1 MQNETQPNI
10 GPAPSVAEVAELFKL
25 HPSVVYRMIY
35 AGKLEVIS
43 GFGRLRVCPKSINR
57 LLNRSTTYT
66 PKKSRGRHASVT
78 PDKAMKR
85 LEVRP
90 AQ

>member
-1 MQNETQPNI
+1 MTATTQPQLTL

-43 GFGRLRVCPKSINR
+43 GFGRLRVCPKSIDR
-57 LLNRSTTYT
+57 FLNRSRTYK
-66 PKKSRGRHASVT
+66 PEKSRGRRA
-78 PDKAMKR
+78 KANKA
-85 LEVRP
+85 EV
-90 AQ
+90 AV

>member
-1 MQNETQPNI
+1 MINTTTQPQLTL

-43 GFGRLRVCPKSINR
+43 GFGRLRVCPKSIER

-66 PKKSRGRHASVT
+66 PKKARRRHA
-78 PDKAMKR
+78 KR

-90 AQ
+90 VV

>member
-1 MQNETQPNI
+1 MITQNEVNI
-10 GPAPSVAEVAELFKL
+10 GPAPSVAEVAKLFNL
-25 HPSVVYRMIY
+25 HYSAVYRMIY

-66 PKKSRGRHASVT
+66 PKPKGRGRKAAAQAEAS
-78 PDKAMKR
+78 
-85 LEVRP
+85 EV
-90 AQ
+90 AA

>member
-1 MQNETQPNI
+1 MINTTTQPQLTL

-43 GFGRLRVCPKSINR
+43 GFGRLRVCPKS
-57 LLNRSTTYT
+57 TYT
-66 PKKSRGRHASVT
+66 PKKARRRHA
-78 PDKAMKR
+78 KR

-90 AQ
+90 VV